1 MPVPTRSHLSDFR
14 GAARMVV
21 DAAEATTEVVEK
33 MHRTIRLWPLA
44 AIQFRQFRG
53 L

>member
-1 MPVPTRSHLSDFR
+1 
-14 GAARMVV
+14 MVV

-44 AIQFRQFRG
+44 AILRKSCHSSRTNDSFVR
-53 L
+53 